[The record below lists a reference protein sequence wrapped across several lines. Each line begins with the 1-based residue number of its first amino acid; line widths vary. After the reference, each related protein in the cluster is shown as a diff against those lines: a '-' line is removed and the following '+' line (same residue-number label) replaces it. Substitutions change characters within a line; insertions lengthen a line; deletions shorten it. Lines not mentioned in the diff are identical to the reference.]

1 MTAPSSISLTLEQYE
16 ALIALARQSTVN
28 ADGSINQQAANVLN
42 AFLASIEQANGI
54 TRSSLWIR
62 WQDPTA
68 PLPPGVRFPETWPP
82 TLQFF
87 LQLITRP
94 IAKTDVQTVVNGKT
108 ANAVNI
114 MVTPDPAALVGWTQ
128 LGSFFVNP

>member
-1 MTAPSSISLTLEQYE
+1 MTAPSSITLTIEEYE
-16 ALIALARQSTVN
+16 ALIALAAQSAIN
-28 ADGSINQQAANVLN
+28 ADGSVDQQKANTLA
-42 AFLASIEQANGI
+42 AFLKKIELENNI

-94 IAKTDVQTVVNGKT
+94 IAKTDVQALVNAKT
-108 ANAVNI
+108 ANAINI
-114 MVTPDPAALVGWTQ
+114 MVTPDPAGLVGWTQ
-128 LGSFFVNP
+128 LAAFFVNP